1 MSTFKRPEATEALV
15 CVLCR
20 CRSATPTFHP
30 FCSRRCADL
39 DLARWLGD
47 GYRIPGRADDPD
59 EDADFAASGER
70 MG

>member
-1 MSTFKRPEATEALV
+1 MSDPKPPEATKASL

-20 CRSATPTFHP
+20 RGPATPAFHP

-59 EDADFAASGER
+59 EDAEYAASGER
-70 MG
+70 TG